1 MSAGWNWPMPKAAVM
16 TTDEMIA
23 MRPPHTA
30 SFDLLRSCDGGAKRK
45 VGSGD
50 LSREGGSDV

>member
-1 MSAGWNWPMPKAAVM
+1 MEIAAVM
-16 TTDEMIA
+16 ATDEMIA

-45 VGSGD
+45 VGSSD